1 MPQAPGSMPHPSAS
15 LSPITHY
22 QSRMNLEIQNLTAGY
37 LDYLLTQQIEIIP
50 DIVDLLH

>member
-1 MPQAPGSMPHPSAS
+1 MPHAPCPIPELRSAQ
-15 LSPITHY
+15 THY
-22 QSRMNLEIQNLTAGY
+22 QNRMNLEIQNLTGGY